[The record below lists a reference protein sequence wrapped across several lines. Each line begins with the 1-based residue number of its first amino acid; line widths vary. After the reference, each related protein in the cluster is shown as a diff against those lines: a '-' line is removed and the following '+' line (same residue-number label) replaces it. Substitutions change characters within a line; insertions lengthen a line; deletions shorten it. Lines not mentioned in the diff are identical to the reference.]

1 MSLRNKIIVNT
12 YYTRSVNLE
21 RDAGSIEVVSAYI
34 PTSRA
39 VRTLERIAE
48 TFLRKAGPRAWSLIG
63 PYGSGKS
70 SFAVFLSQ
78 LLAGDT
84 EGGKTA
90 RKVLREDNRSLAA
103 KFANE
108 TRGSEGYLKVLITGS
123 PEPLTKRLVAGLY
136 EAALVYWGA
145 RRGPNNAIVDEL
157 KKAKRKQTLSL
168 TEAIDLIE
176 RLQEEL
182 AKSTGNSCRGILLVI
197 DELGKFLEY
206 EARHYGAN
214 DIYLL
219 QILAEHALKE
229 HPVNFLVFVL
239 LHQSFEQYAKGLSEN
254 LKAEWSKVQ
263 GRFEDVPF
271 LESMEQVLRVV
282 SAALEHNFTKEE
294 DRKLTSRVRS
304 IVKAFQAEKAMPGA
318 LKEAEAISLFRS
330 CYPFHPVSALLLPWL
345 CQKVAQNERTLF
357 SYLSSHEEFGLQH
370 LLDEL
375 KKVGDW
381 IYPHHIYDY
390 FIRNQPATLGDSLMH
405 RRWSEVITA
414 VERLGD
420 GTSGDEALLKTIG
433 VLNIIGSRAGFKAS
447 NLLLELCAPTRK
459 EAKDAI
465 RSLKKQSAI
474 TYRRFNGE
482 HRVWQGSDF
491 DLEEAL
497 EEEIGKLGNFN
508 LAEELNNKQ
517 CVLPVIARKYT
528 IQNGALRY
536 FTPRFIDAIS
546 ATGSSGNRGEPEL
559 LICLA
564 NDRDDIDLLRK
575 VAVSHHSPLNLF
587 TLCLNG
593 GHLYQATV
601 EVKGLENVEAN
612 CQELNSDPVAKREFR
627 DRLIA
632 ARMQQKLLLQGLIEN
647 PSNNDWY
654 WEGKRQVIQTRRGL
668 QETLSKILEKAYSKA
683 PEFHNELINRN
694 VPSSQAAAGRNRLL
708 FAMLSHQDKTDLGI
722 KKFPPEKAMYRAL
735 LKANGLHRG
744 DRLNKWRLASPPKSS
759 SVYPVWQRIVE
770 FLETTEKESKSFAEL
785 SADLKQPPYGVKE
798 GVLPVLYTAVL
809 LVHEHELAVYENRRY
824 VPYLDEELLERF
836 VKKPDEFAVQLFRIE
851 GLRVSICE
859 QYSKALLGGKKLNR
873 QRTVLDFAKPLA
885 KFINNL
891 EEYTKKTKSSDLSAT
906 AKAIRDA
913 FNLAKSP
920 EQLLF
925 IDLPTALGYNP
936 ESLESGDDSELQ
948 GFAVKLMDGLRELKM
963 CFENMLIK
971 QKGLLIQ
978 AFHENR
984 QLSLEEIHNRF
995 SGRYKGLEQHTVDVD
1010 GLKAFINRLTKTDC
1024 EPDEWLK
1031 NLLAF
1036 LGQKPVEKWTD
1047 ADRANAEAKLSDY
1060 SMKILD
1066 LETIRLHYDKNA
1078 AKYKGDFDVILLKAW
1093 KKGAASVDEVVAIDG
1108 ARHEAIQEV
1117 KKQMTDLLSAYND
1130 SEMKLATVA
1139 EFVDDYL
1146 TAYREGMKT
1155 RKNKPVRRGKAVNE

>member
-1 MSLRNKIIVNT
+1 MSLRNKIVVNT

-21 RDAGSIEVVSAYI
+21 RDADSVEVVSAYI

-39 VRTLERIAE
+39 VRTLERITE
-48 TFLRKAGPRAWSLIG
+48 TFSRKAGPRAWSLIG

-90 RKVLREDNRSLAA
+90 RKVLRKDNRGLAA

-123 PEPLTKRLVAGLY
+123 PEPLTKRLVTGLY
-136 EAALVYWGA
+136 EAALAYWGA
-145 RRGPNNAIVDEL
+145 RRGPNNAIVDDL
-157 KKAKRKQTLSL
+157 KKAQRKQTLSL
-168 TEAIDLIE
+168 TETIDLIE
-176 RLQEEL
+176 RLQAEL

-219 QILAEHALKE
+219 QTLAEHALKE

-254 LKAEWSKVQ
+254 LKTEWSKVH

-271 LESMEQVLRVV
+271 LESVEQVLRVV
-282 SAALEHNFTKEE
+282 SAALKHNFTDAE
-294 DRKLTSRVRS
+294 DRKLALSVRS
-304 IVKAFQAEKAMPGA
+304 IVKAFQAEKAMPSS
-318 LKEAEAISLFRS
+318 LKEAEAISLFKS

-370 LLDEL
+370 LLGEL

-405 RRWSEVITA
+405 RRWSEVVTA

-420 GTSGDEALLKTIG
+420 GTSMDEDLLKTIG
-433 VLNIIGSRAGFKAS
+433 VLNIIGSRAGFRAS

-482 HRVWQGSDF
+482 YRVWQGSDF

-517 CVLPVIARKYT
+517 CILPVIARKYT

-546 ATGSSGNRGEPEL
+546 ATDSSGNHGEPEL

-575 VAVSHHSPLNLF
+575 VAVSNHSLLNLF
-587 TLCLNG
+587 TLCPNG
-593 GHLYQATV
+593 GHLYQATA

-627 DRLIA
+627 DRLTA
-632 ARMQQKLLLQGLIEN
+632 ARTQQKLLLQGLIQN
-647 PSNNDWY
+647 PSNNIWY
-654 WEGKRQVIQTRRGL
+654 WEGKRQDIQTRRGL
-668 QETLSKILEKAYSKA
+668 QETLSKILEGAYSKA

-694 VPSSQAAAGRNRLL
+694 DPSSQAAAGRNRLL
-708 FAMLSHQDKTDLGI
+708 FAMLNHQDKKDLGI
-722 KKFPPEKAMYRAL
+722 EKFPPEKAMYRAL
-735 LKANGLHRG
+735 LKANSLHRK
-744 DRLNKWRLASPPKSS
+744 DRLNKWRLTSPPKNS
-759 SVYPVWQRIVE
+759 SVYPLWQRIVE
-770 FLETTEKESKSFAEL
+770 FLETTEKEAKSFAEL
-785 SADLKQPPYGVKE
+785 SADLKQPPYGVKD

-824 VPYLDEELLERF
+824 VPYLNEELLERF

-851 GLRVSICE
+851 GLRASICE
-859 QYSKALLGGKKLNR
+859 QYTKALLGGEKLNR
-873 QRTVLDFAKPLA
+873 DR
-885 KFINNL
+885 
-891 EEYTKKTKSSDLSAT
+891 KS
-906 AKAIRDA
+906 
-913 FNLAKSP
+913 
-920 EQLLF
+920 
-925 IDLPTALGYNP
+925 
-936 ESLESGDDSELQ
+936 
-948 GFAVKLMDGLRELKM
+948 
-963 CFENMLIK
+963 
-971 QKGLLIQ
+971 
-978 AFHENR
+978 
-984 QLSLEEIHNRF
+984 
-995 SGRYKGLEQHTVDVD
+995 
-1010 GLKAFINRLTKTDC
+1010 
-1024 EPDEWLK
+1024 
-1031 NLLAF
+1031 
-1036 LGQKPVEKWTD
+1036 
-1047 ADRANAEAKLSDY
+1047 
-1060 SMKILD
+1060 
-1066 LETIRLHYDKNA
+1066 
-1078 AKYKGDFDVILLKAW
+1078 
-1093 KKGAASVDEVVAIDG
+1093 VV
-1108 ARHEAIQEV
+1108 
-1117 KKQMTDLLSAYND
+1117 
-1130 SEMKLATVA
+1130 
-1139 EFVDDYL
+1139 
-1146 TAYREGMKT
+1146 
-1155 RKNKPVRRGKAVNE
+1155 